1 MRLAEVR
8 QGSRELFPAKTAN
21 RANIVGRGSERQEP
35 TQGMGLTDR
44 SGKKRTGKDETDP
57 CRYREAEGIGVPGK
71 QTAAAL
77 ILHLLH
83 KKGVSLKS

>member
-1 MRLAEVR
+1 
-8 QGSRELFPAKTAN
+8 
-21 RANIVGRGSERQEP
+21 
-35 TQGMGLTDR
+35 MGLTER
-44 SGKKRTGKDETDP
+44 SGKKRTGKDETDL

-83 KKGVSLKS
+83 KKGVSLSRVMLIEHLDRGQDQGN

>member
-1 MRLAEVR
+1 
-8 QGSRELFPAKTAN
+8 
-21 RANIVGRGSERQEP
+21 
-35 TQGMGLTDR
+35 MGLTER
-44 SGKKRTGKDETDP
+44 SGKKRTGKDETDL